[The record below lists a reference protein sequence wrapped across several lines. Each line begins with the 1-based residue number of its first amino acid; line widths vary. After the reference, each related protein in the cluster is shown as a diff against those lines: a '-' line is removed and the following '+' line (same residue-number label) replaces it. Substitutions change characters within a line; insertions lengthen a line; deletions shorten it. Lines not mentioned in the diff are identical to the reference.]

1 MACARIA
8 EARDF
13 LLNRLPGSFNTA
25 YVLRMAESAIR
36 AGAGNCRE
44 YCAVAFR
51 YLYTRNILPLDFVS
65 YTRADHAF
73 LVLGRPAKRV
83 GDPNRPTDIRWFE
96 YWGPDPVICDPWVG
110 HQGEPMVTT
119 MADYKARYDAD
130 HVESKLRV
138 ELSLTKTGNRVYG
151 SAEAPT

>member
-1 MACARIA
+1 MLFSSSGVPPNA
-8 EARDF
+8 
-13 LLNRLPGSFNTA
+13 
-25 YVLRMAESAIR
+25 SAIR
-36 AGAGNCRE
+36 TGQPILDGSSTGA
-44 YCAVAFR
+44 
-51 YLYTRNILPLDFVS
+51 
-65 YTRADHAF
+65 
-73 LVLGRPAKRV
+73 
-83 GDPNRPTDIRWFE
+83 
-96 YWGPDPVICDPWVG
+96 PDPVICDPWVG